1 MTPWWRAQKRRVL
14 NVINAFVCFVR
25 KLWRPLSLMGVMA
38 GTWVNCVYLP
48 LKTGTPVELEKGAAW
63 IVALGGL
70 SWIRE
75 WGKTKGLKD

>member
-1 MTPWWRAQKRRVL
+1 
-14 NVINAFVCFVR
+14 
-25 KLWRPLSLMGVMA
+25 MGVMA

-48 LKTGTPVELEKGAAW
+48 LKTGTPVELEKAAAW

-75 WGKTKGLKD
+75 WGKVRGVDD